1 MQIYSHMRN
10 FGALSAF
17 MKHILVT
24 GAAGFIGFHTTISL
38 IQSGYKVTGIDSLN
52 NYYDPGL
59 KIKRLQQCGINEL
72 DIKSSTYAQ
81 SGLFPEYRFMKMNVG
96 DKDQMRMLFAQN
108 TFDSIIHLAAQPGA
122 RYSVDHPGS
131 YIDNNIIGFLNI
143 LEACRS
149 AKPSHLVYAS
159 SSSVYGNNDQVP
171 YSEND
176 MVDKP
181 ASLYAATKK
190 SNELMAYAYSHLY
203 QIPMT
208 GLRFF
213 TVYGPWGRP
222 DMVYFKYTK
231 SILNNEPVQVYNN
244 GQMKRDFT
252 FIDDIVKG
260 ITGVLQIIPDDP
272 VPHRIF
278 NIGNS
283 SPVELL
289 YFIEVLEKILGKKSE
304 KVMLPMQKGD
314 VLTTFADTAK
324 LEAYCGYKPST
335 PLEMGLK
342 KFTDWYLRDY

>member
-38 IQSGYKVTGIDSLN
+38 IRSGYKVTGIDSLN
-52 NYYDPGL
+52 NYYDPEL
-59 KIKRLQQCGINEL
+59 KIKRLQRCGIKQA
-72 DIKSSTYAQ
+72 DIKSSVYAK
-81 SGLFPEYRFMKMNVG
+81 SDLYPEYRFMKMHVDN
-96 DKDQMRMLFAQN
+96 KDQMTVLFSQN

-122 RYSVDHPGS
+122 RYSVDHPES

-143 LEACRS
+143 LEVCRS
-149 AKPSHLVYAS
+149 ANLKHLVYAS
-159 SSSVYGNNDQVP
+159 SSSVYGNNTEVP
-171 YSEND
+171 YTEND
-176 MVDKP
+176 RVDKP

-222 DMVYFKYTK
+222 DMVYFKYTR
-231 SILNNEPVQVYNN
+231 SILNNEPIKVYNN

-260 ITGVLQIIPDDP
+260 IINVLQIIPDDP
-272 VPHRIF
+272 VPHRVF

-289 YFIEVLEKILGKKSE
+289 HFIEVLEKILGKKTE

-314 VLTTFADTAK
+314 VLTTFADTTK
-324 LEAYCGYKPST
+324 LEAYCGYKPFT
-335 PLEMGLK
+335 PLDEGLK
-342 KFTDWYLRDY
+342 KFTDWYQEEY